1 MIGRARIVRTLHLYR
16 GHRPEPLSEV
26 VCDVEPDLSG
36 DRMLSLIDF
45 MIPAIGGDLMPIAM
59 NVAHFVLFGVSLLLM
74 KRE

>member
-1 MIGRARIVRTLHLYR
+1 M
-16 GHRPEPLSEV
+16 